1 MGRSAVPAPARNLT
15 RVVKSRQ
22 SLIEEV
28 VPVANASESL
38 TFSETVVLRWAAK
51 AFLFGLLVGSAA
63 AINAL
68 FIA

>member
-1 MGRSAVPAPARNLT
+1 MATS
-15 RVVKSRQ
+15 
-22 SLIEEV
+22 
-28 VPVANASESL
+28 SESS

-51 AFLFGLLVGSAA
+51 AFLFGLLLGSVA

>member
-1 MGRSAVPAPARNLT
+1 M
-15 RVVKSRQ
+15 
-22 SLIEEV
+22 
-28 VPVANASESL
+28 ANPSESF

-51 AFLFGLLVGSAA
+51 AFLFGLFLGSVA